1 MPARLLPRLLAGCAV
16 VLGVVTLSFVLLH
29 LAPGDPAAQL
39 AGPAATPAQV
49 EALRVQLGLDRAA
62 PVQFV
67 SWLSR
72 AVRGD
77 WGVSLATGRPVAR
90 MLREA
95 WPATALLV
103 GLSLGLSYLVGIG
116 IALRQATGPR
126 RNDTRLS
133 VLTTALFA
141 MPAYWLGTVLVW
153 GLAYQFQILP
163 AFGAAGLDA
172 DFLPPVARLID
183 GLRHLALPLLTLTL
197 LGIGGAA
204 RFVRGALLDVE
215 GAPFLLAARAR
226 GLPEARVHWRHLL
239 RNALGPVVTLLGL
252 SLPAL
257 FSGAVF
263 VEGIFAWPGVGRIL
277 ILAVLARDTPVVLAA
292 VTVSAVLVVLGN
304 LLADV
309 LRTWVDPRLSHA

>member
-1 MPARLLPRLLAGCAV
+1 MPRRLLPRLLTGCAV
-16 VLGVVTLSFVLLH
+16 VLGVITLSFFLLH

-49 EALRVQLGLDRAA
+49 EALRVELGLDRAA

-67 SWLSR
+67 SWLGR

-77 WGVSLATGRPVAR
+77 WGVSLATGRPVAG
-90 MLREA
+90 MLGDA

-103 GLSLGLSYLVGIG
+103 TLSLGLSYLIGIG
-116 IALRQATGPR
+116 IALLQATGTR

-133 VLTTALFA
+133 VLTTTLFA
-141 MPAYWLGTVLVW
+141 LPGYWLGTVLVW
-153 GLAYQFQILP
+153 FFAYQLQILP

-172 DFLPPVARLID
+172 DFLPPAARLVD
-183 GLRHLALPLLTLTL
+183 RLRHLALPLLTLTL
-197 LGIGGAA
+197 LGVGGAA

-226 GLPEARVHWRHLL
+226 GVPERRVRLRHLL

-277 ILAVLARDTPVVLAA
+277 IQAVLARDTPVVLAA

-304 LLADV
+304 LLAD
-309 LRTWVDPRLSHA
+309 LFRTWADPRLTDV

>member
-1 MPARLLPRLLAGCAV
+1 MPARLLPRLLTGCAV
-16 VLGVVTLSFVLLH
+16 ILGVVTLSFILLH

-67 SWLSR
+67 GWLSR

-77 WGVSLATGRPVAR
+77 WGVSLATGQPVAG
-90 MLREA
+90 MLGEA

-103 GLSLGLSYLVGIG
+103 TLSLGLSYLLGIG
-116 IALRQATGPR
+116 IALVQATGTR
-126 RNDTRLS
+126 QRDTRLS
-133 VLTTALFA
+133 VLTTTLFA
-141 MPAYWLGTVLVW
+141 LPGYWLGTVLVW
-153 GLAYQFQILP
+153 CFAYRLQVLP

-172 DFLPPVARLID
+172 DFLPPLARIVD
-183 GLRHLALPLLTLTL
+183 RLRHLALPLLTLTL
-197 LGIGGAA
+197 LGVGGAA

-226 GLPEARVHWRHLL
+226 GVPETRVRLRHLL

-263 VEGIFAWPGVGRIL
+263 IEGIFAWPGVGRIL
-277 ILAVLARDTPVVLAA
+277 IQAVLARDTPVVLAA
-292 VTVSAVLVVLGN
+292 VTVSAVLVVVGN
-304 LLADV
+304 LLADM
-309 LRTWVDPRLSHA
+309 LRSWVDPRLTDA